1 MPKDDPLAV
10 FGRKVRRL
18 RGARRMS
25 LPELASSSGL
35 APLTIT
41 SIEGGEGVLS
51 VSVIRALAKGL
62 KVSPEELLRGLPML
76 SITAE
81 TRHLFAAPSFVS
93 SMEGMQ
99 RLRSRAGG
107 EARAPSAGASA
118 KSATLAGALAGASAT
133 SATSAGARASRRPKG
148 GEVALLAAL
157 SDAALKRS
165 PA

>member
-25 LPELASSSGL
+25 IPELASSSGL
-35 APLTIT
+35 AQLTIT

-107 EARAPSAGASA
+107 EARAPSSGAS
-118 KSATLAGALAGASAT
+118 GA
-133 SATSAGARASRRPKG
+133 SAGARASRRPKG